1 MATKPDTIFRALDR
15 KAAAVTEFTM
25 RQYRTKLS
33 TWVVLITG
41 FLMISLLL
49 LFYIDGMQK
58 EYESIDN
65 DGDSYDWDGD
75 GYPTGQERQYGTDP
89 NSADSHPGL
98 LDPPI
103 EPDPPEK
110 WIDED
115 DFDWDSTP
123 GAGQTISV
131 GYDDD
136 GDCNRDDRTE
146 SQKDTNDNN
155 VPCDIA
161 LEGPQVGMD
170 ESGFTVDADN
180 FVDEDPDDA
189 AYAKEAIHRASI
201 LAIGKLGFVFIIG
214 IFVPLFLATGLIRD
228 EMSSGTMHY
237 MLSKPIAR
245 TEVFL
250 YRILGYLG
258 IVWPYL
264 AILVFIS
271 AIVTGLAGPGDSF
284 FRFSEFGIWLSVLF
298 AAMLATLVYGMLFC
312 FFGVLWRYGVILAIP
327 FAAWELGMALLS
339 MGVPEASI
347 LRFSVIG
354 WALTIIDSAAI
365 LVWPDIDLFIQMG
378 LWGGGGDGTGLFGS
392 SIEGS
397 APLSYFSSKP
407 ALGNISPFLSMLIST
422 VVLLIQ
428 AATLWLLGGLL
439 FKGKEIE

>member
-1 MATKPDTIFRALDR
+1 MAEKTNTIFRALDR
-15 KAAAVTEFTM
+15 KAAAITEFTM

-33 TWVVLITG
+33 TWVVLIVG
-41 FLMISLLL
+41 FLVISVLL
-49 LFYIDGMQK
+49 LFYVDGMQQG
-58 EYESIDN
+58 YDSIDN
-65 DGDSYDWDGD
+65 DGDSADWDGD
-75 GYPTGQERQYGTDP
+75 GYPTGQERVYGTNP
-89 NSADSHPGL
+89 NSADDHPGL
-98 LDPPI
+98 LVPPV

-115 DFDWDSTP
+115 GFDWDSTP
-123 GAGQTISV
+123 GGGQTISV

-136 GDCNRDDRTE
+136 GDCNRDDRTD
-146 SQKDTNDNN
+146 SQKDSNGNN
-155 VPCDIA
+155 IPCDIV
-161 LEGPQVGMD
+161 LQGPQLGM
-170 ESGFTVDADN
+170 ESDGFIVEADN
-180 FVDEDPDDA
+180 LVDEDPDDA

-201 LAIGKLGFVFIIG
+201 LAVGKLGFVFIIG

-271 AIVTGLAGPGDSF
+271 AVVTGLAGPSDSF
-284 FRFSEFGIWLSVLF
+284 FRFSDFGIWLSVLF

-339 MGVPEASI
+339 MGVPESSI

-354 WALTIIDSAAI
+354 WSLTIIDSAAM
-365 LVWPDIDLFIQMG
+365 LVWPDLDLFIQMG
-378 LWGGGGDGTGLFGS
+378 LWGGGGEGTGLWSS
-392 SIEGS
+392 SIEG
-397 APLSYFSSKP
+397 AIPLNYFSSKP
-407 ALGNISPFLSMLIST
+407 SLGNFSPFISMLIST
-422 VVLLIQ
+422 IVLLVQ
-428 AATLWLLGGLL
+428 AAALWLVGGLI